1 MKYNY
6 KLVFNDLSDMNP
18 FIVNTYKLV
27 FQRTD
32 WFKAF
37 DFMKRKNIL
46 YVCTGNYCCIDNF
59 ILSKQ
64 HNYNYTITKLY

>member
-6 KLVFNDLSDMNP
+6 KLVFNDPSNMNNL
-18 FIVNTYKLV
+18 IKDTYKYV
-27 FQRTD
+27 FQRED

-37 DFMKRKNIL
+37 DFMKRKNVL
-46 YVCTGNYCCIDNF
+46 YVCTGNYCCIDNL

-64 HNYNYTITKLY
+64 RNYNYTITKLY

>member
-6 KLVFNDLSDMNP
+6 KLVFNDPSDMSN
-18 FIVNTYKLV
+18 FIVNTYKYV
-27 FQRTD
+27 FQRED

-37 DFMKRKNIL
+37 DFMKRKSAL

-64 HNYNYTITKLY
+64 RSYDYTITKLY

>member
-6 KLVFNDLSDMNP
+6 KLVFNDPSDMNN
-18 FIVNTYKLV
+18 FIVNTYSYVL
-27 FQRTD
+27 QRGD

-37 DFMKRKNIL
+37 DFMKRKSAL

-64 HNYNYTITKLY
+64 CSYGYTITKLF